1 VIISILVKYG
11 IIYFKGWLINQT
23 LLSDGCEDVR
33 LHQEYIRNSRET
45 ENRDRRSRMIRSTK
59 SLLAVLIAS
68 TIVLIAFAVIFLK
81 RTDTAEVPEKSGPQ
95 TLQAAAQREAIVN
108 IWATNAE
115 DLNWIPEAF
124 EKFYPGIKVEIY
136 TDLNVAS
143 RVIAEDRAG
152 LNNVDVVWNS
162 EGLIRPLVDRD
173 LLVGNEWPALGISAE
188 DIAAD
193 GRMAVTSSVAYAI
206 AYRTDRV
213 ASADV
218 PTTWAELT
226 DAKFRGKMAASPIL
240 FARLCAGLG
249 AFETPDPW
257 LTFARK
263 VHDESQTLWSNDLL
277 EQAIVSGE
285 RPYVVATA
293 NYLAERWKARGLP
306 VEVVLPDPVFIA
318 HFGSVVMKRAPHPN
332 AARLLAVW
340 LAGAD
345 GKAARE
351 QALFAIDLRP
361 SSEHPKAVELRA
373 SNKRL
378 YLDTKE
384 TIEARNKLIPEMDK
398 IFSGL
403 K

>member
-1 VIISILVKYG
+1 
-11 IIYFKGWLINQT
+11 
-23 LLSDGCEDVR
+23 
-33 LHQEYIRNSRET
+33 
-45 ENRDRRSRMIRSTK
+45 
-59 SLLAVLIAS
+59 
-68 TIVLIAFAVIFLK
+68 
-81 RTDTAEVPEKSGPQ
+81 
-95 TLQAAAQREAIVN
+95 
-108 IWATNAE
+108 
-115 DLNWIPEAF
+115 
-124 EKFYPGIKVEIY
+124 
-136 TDLNVAS
+136 
-143 RVIAEDRAG
+143 
-152 LNNVDVVWNS
+152 
-162 EGLIRPLVDRD
+162 
-173 LLVGNEWPALGISAE
+173 
-188 DIAAD
+188 
-193 GRMAVTSSVAYAI
+193 
-206 AYRTDRV
+206 
-213 ASADV
+213 
-218 PTTWAELT
+218 
-226 DAKFRGKMAASPIL
+226 
-240 FARLCAGLG
+240 
-249 AFETPDPW
+249 
-257 LTFARK
+257 
-263 VHDESQTLWSNDLL
+263 
-277 EQAIVSGE
+277 
-285 RPYVVATA
+285 VATA